1 MSPRRCARPLSNC
14 KGSGKNSR
22 SSLVL
27 AHGGGIKFASTSTR
41 AEAFSISRDDCVG
54 RNGCIEFPATAWPG
68 RRQSVDRGRCDRSE
82 YAGRRT
88 RARRREHSS
97 HDSLRRLQA
106 PFCGWP
112 HYRRFVPRYI
122 LLSHGSRRNEEMGR
136 HTAPHQI
143 SCNLLRVLPIWL
155 LSEHPAGVRRSARH
169 GIHALAC
176 VGDAEQLRVGLGRE
190 RLPGRKRTEAESWQ
204 PATIRGTKTKK
215 PPHRG
220 SDEAACLYRRS
231 REGSLLVTRFPC
243 RTNLRGS
250 WARRGHILPHL
261 FRLFQVALQGGKRLR
276 REISKGRFLSAAG
289 FLIEISDIFFV
300 VFHHVA
306 RIGAVKRRSGQLGK
320 RVIGRLVF
328 RAHIVR
334 KRDVFLGRSLLQF
347 VARFSV
353 ILNHALA
360 KFFYRIAGAL
370 IPCELPHFN
379 FRHAA
384 LRGFLCKLCITRR
397 YPRGLRRGFLMREHR
412 PAPQEG
418 AKSGDP
424 GYVRCFHQRTIQIP
438 HACLQRNSSPSHR
451 ACGNNKSEHG
461 TSAIRCWL

>member
-190 RLPGRKRTEAESWQ
+190 RLPGRKRTVAESWQ
-204 PATIRGTKTKK
+204 PATIRGTKTKSRLIAAAMK
-215 PPHRG
+215 RLACIDGVAKEAYLSPDFPVEPTFVEVGLDAATFCRISFACFRWPCKVGSVCDAKSLRAGFCPPL
-220 SDEAACLYRRS
+220 A
-231 REGSLLVTRFPC
+231 SLL
-243 RTNLRGS
+243 
-250 WARRGHILPHL
+250 
-261 FRLFQVALQGGKRLR
+261 K
-276 REISKGRFLSAAG
+276 
-289 FLIEISDIFFV
+289 
-300 VFHHVA
+300 
-306 RIGAVKRRSGQLGK
+306 
-320 RVIGRLVF
+320 
-328 RAHIVR
+328 
-334 KRDVFLGRSLLQF
+334 
-347 VARFSV
+347 
-353 ILNHALA
+353 
-360 KFFYRIAGAL
+360 
-370 IPCELPHFN
+370 
-379 FRHAA
+379 
-384 LRGFLCKLCITRR
+384 
-397 YPRGLRRGFLMREHR
+397 
-412 PAPQEG
+412 
-418 AKSGDP
+418 
-424 GYVRCFHQRTIQIP
+424 
-438 HACLQRNSSPSHR
+438 
-451 ACGNNKSEHG
+451 
-461 TSAIRCWL
+461 SAISSSWSFTMS